1 MFDLFGIRKRMAREK
16 ELYLEELAAVENS
29 ATQVNEKTDTQWS
42 TVNQLDG
49 LK

>member
-16 ELYLEELAAVENS
+16 ELYLEELRATENNT
-29 ATQVNEKTDTQWS
+29 AQVNEKTDTQWS
-42 TVNQLDG
+42 TIHQTDG

>member
-1 MFDLFGIRKRMAREK
+1 MAREK
-16 ELYLEELAAVENS
+16 ELYLEELRATENNAS
-29 ATQVNEKTDTQWS
+29 QVNEKTDTQWS